1 MSRAVWKHKEIIKGL
16 DFSIRKKTQKNTIE
30 TYSKARKKQISI
42 HDVNKSLLVYNGQNH
57 VLIKIN
63 ENMVG
68 YKLGEFVM
76 TRKRYIS
83 KKKKKNK

>member
-1 MSRAVWKHKEIIKGL
+1 MSRSVWKHKEIIKSL
-16 DFSIRKKTQKNTIE
+16 DFSIRKKTQKDITEI
-30 TYSKARKKQISI
+30 YSKDRKKQINLN
-42 HDVNKSLLVYNGQNH
+42 DVNKSLLVYNGQNH